1 MADITPYKE
10 KLYSDF
16 VSYAEQFKAR
26 MQEGGPSTGAKTID
40 TADQAYRDAFISPS
54 IDRIKESRLQPEK
67 MTDAEYENMINSIHS
82 RFTGPDGKSYPG
94 LTDMYYNR
102 DLARRSGLAV
112 IFTTKGL
119 SRYIQTNGEYSA
131 ANPGNVAYGEK
142 LTDDADPNW
151 EFTRAEQIRRVAAN
165 IHYSERARLQSWF
178 IQNYR
183 WEAPRMPVS
192 TDPNVKKLQDEDKK
206 HNEDLR
212 KIYQDELTGLD
223 TKYGKPDSS
232 DPNQVNPVSSD
243 FADKYNQKWW
253 DFTVNGTYD
262 LELGLLS
269 NNPSHSSNYF
279 TELVD
284 GDRILRRT
292 RGLGRLFKQDPTT
305 KEWLDLKQSVKDD
318 LWNEIVASKD
328 RLMRWA
334 TVDQQTEKEPLD
346 YLDKIF
352 SYEDPQTFYISVK
365 EIFPIFQI
373 MRPEATGLLVP
384 FFKWSPAVLLLR
396 DLWIHLIFE
405 GDDSLINKYLRV
417 SSTSEPVESDRPK
430 RGFFKSVGST
440 LFGNTSSTG
449 FKSDTFNN
457 LVKPEETVSSINT
470 TNTEINKESE
480 LTAGRRTGVNPDQSI
495 GSGPESTVQSGSG
508 PVAINASGSP
518 GSTSSLA
525 QSQGSPGSSTNITNS
540 STTINNLSSQ
550 ASPNAQTGVS
560 TSTSNINQP
569 ISNQSVSSTGGTS
582 IAQSESRSVS
592 QTGPSISTSNINS
605 ENVNIAGDVS
615 SNTLASSSVNPS
627 VSNTTNTSSVEG
639 GSNTSVSN
647 TGTNINQITNQS
659 GGVKN
664 ENISNTTQNQTL
676 AQGRSTETVIERGN
690 TQVLSASNVVN
701 QGSTNSSTLNNP
713 VVDNSSGPVSNTSSQ
728 SGETVSQSVTN
739 NNPVTNNT
747 NNERSPVINN
757 IDMSE
762 MVIRLKRIEEALLS
776 PLEVKVID
784 A

>member
-40 TADQAYRDAFISPS
+40 TADPAYLDTFISPS
-54 IDRIKESRLQPEK
+54 IDQIKESRLQLEK
-67 MTDAEYENMINSIHS
+67 MTDADYENMISFIHS
-82 RFTGPDGKSYPG
+82 GFTGLDGKSYPG
-94 LTDMYYNR
+94 LTDVYYSR
-102 DLARRSGLAV
+102 DGARKSGLAV

-131 ANPGNVAYGEK
+131 ANPGSGPYGEK
-142 LTDDADPNW
+142 LTDDGDATW
-151 EFTRAEQIRRVAAN
+151 QFTRAEQIHRVAAN

-178 IQNYR
+178 IKNYR

-206 HNEDLR
+206 HNEDVR
-212 KIYQDELTGLD
+212 KIYQDELTAIE
-223 TKYGKPDSS
+223 TKYGKLDPSDSNRVES
-232 DPNQVNPVSSD
+232 VPSD
-243 FADKYNQKWW
+243 FADKYNQKRW

-262 LELGLLS
+262 LELELLS
-269 NNPSHSSNYF
+269 NNSKHSSNYF

-292 RGLGRLFKQDPTT
+292 RGLGGLFNRDPKTN
-305 KEWLDLKQSVKDD
+305 EWLDLKQSVKDD
-318 LWNEIVASKD
+318 LWKEIVASKD

-334 TVDQQTEKEPLD
+334 TEVQQAFKEPID

-352 SYEDPQTFYISVK
+352 SYEDPQTFYVSVK
-365 EIFPIFQI
+365 EIFPVFQI

-384 FFKWSPAVLLLR
+384 FFKWSPTVLLLR

-405 GDDSLINKYLRV
+405 GDDGLINKYLRV

-440 LFGNTSSTG
+440 LFGSTSATG

-480 LTAGRRTGVNPDQSI
+480 LTAGRQTGVNPGESI

-508 PVAINASGSP
+508 PVAINASDSP

-525 QSQGSPGSSTNITNS
+525 PSQGSPVSSTNITNS

-550 ASPNAQTGVS
+550 ASPNAQTGMS
-560 TSTSNINQP
+560 TSTSTINQP
-569 ISNQSVSSTGGTS
+569 TSNQSVSSTGGTS
-582 IAQSESRSVS
+582 IAQSESNSIS

-605 ENVNIAGDVS
+605 ENVNVAGNVS

-627 VSNTTNTSSVEG
+627 VSSTANTNLVDER
-639 GSNTSVSN
+639 SNTSVSN
-647 TGTNINQITNQS
+647 AGTNINQITNQS

-676 AQGRSTETVIERGN
+676 AQGKSTETVIERGN
-690 TQVLSASNVVN
+690 TQVLTASNVVN
-701 QGSTNSSTLNNP
+701 QGPTNSSTLNNP
-713 VVDNSSGPVSNTSSQ
+713 VVDNSSGPVSNTSNQ